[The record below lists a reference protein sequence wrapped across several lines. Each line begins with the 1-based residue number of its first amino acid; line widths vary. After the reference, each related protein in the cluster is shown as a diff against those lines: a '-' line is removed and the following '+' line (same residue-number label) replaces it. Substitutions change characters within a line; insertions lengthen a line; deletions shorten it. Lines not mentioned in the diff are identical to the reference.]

1 MPETPRVP
9 VSEPNENIYNLRV
22 LRWVYTPVAIQF
34 SHRFAWRVPN
44 RLLHRNH
51 ADYVGD
57 THLSVGPGNG
67 YFLARLPRDT
77 RLRRLHL
84 LDLNPACL
92 RITADRMAERFRV
105 RVHRADALRTWPLAT
120 GSVDS
125 VDAHMMAHTLPGD
138 RIGDKEGLFAE
149 AARVLRP
156 GGTFFGA
163 TILASGAGVR
173 HGWLA
178 RRLMRLY
185 NGQQNTFSNAGDT
198 AEDLTHMLERHF
210 TDVDLRVHGCV
221 GVWTA
226 VTR

>member
-1 MPETPRVP
+1 MPETPP
-9 VSEPNENIYNLRV
+9 PPISEPNGAIYNPRV
-22 LRWVYTPVAIQF
+22 LRWIYTPVAITF
-34 SHRFAWRVPN
+34 SHRLAWKVPN

-51 ADYVGD
+51 SNYAGG

-67 YFLARLPRDT
+67 YFLSRLPRRT

-92 RITADRMAERFRV
+92 RVAGDRLAERFRV
-105 RVHRADALRTWPLAT
+105 YLHHADALRGWPLPPA
-120 GSVDS
+120 SLDS
-125 VDAHMMAHTLPGD
+125 VDAHMMVHTLPGNS
-138 RIGDKEGLFAE
+138 IGDKAVLFAE

-156 GGTFFGA
+156 GGAFFGA

-185 NGQQNTFSNAGDT
+185 NSQQNTFSNTGDT
-198 AEDLTHMLERHF
+198 AEDLTHVLEEHF
-210 TDVDLRVHGCV
+210 TSVDLRVAGCV

-226 VTR
+226 VAR